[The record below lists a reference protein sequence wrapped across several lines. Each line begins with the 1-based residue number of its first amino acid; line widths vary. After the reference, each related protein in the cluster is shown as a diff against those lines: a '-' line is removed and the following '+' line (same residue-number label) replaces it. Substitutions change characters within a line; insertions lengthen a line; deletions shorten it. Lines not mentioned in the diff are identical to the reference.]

1 MIEVFLERATQL
13 ALARDLIRD
22 DRSYSAATA
31 LLSVHTA
38 IAMNDALLL
47 GLTGKRSRSA
57 DHSRAIAETQRAC
70 VVKKIDI
77 RGLRH
82 LRSLLSRKTDVSYGD
97 DSVSFEAA
105 SSLAN
110 TSERFQEWAYSILV
124 VVERSS

>member
-1 MIEVFLERATQL
+1 MIEIFLERARQL

-38 IAMNDALLL
+38 IAMNDALMF
-47 GLTGKRSRSA
+47 GLTGKRSRSM
-57 DHSRAIAETQRAC
+57 DHSRAIIETERAC
-70 VVKKIDI
+70 TSKKLN
-77 RGLRH
+77 RSGLKH
-82 LRSLLSRKTDVSYGD
+82 LKWLLSKKTDVSYGD
-97 DSVSFEAA
+97 ESVSFEAA

-124 VVERSS
+124 VVKRSS